1 MIEAIVL
8 GAGAGGGFPQ
18 WNSNTVACRRARAGD
33 PAALSC
39 TQASIA
45 VSGNGTGWLVL
56 NASPDLRIQI
66 ERTPALHPRDGLRST
81 PIAGVV
87 LTGGEVDCIAGLL
100 TLREGQRFQL
110 LATAPVLARL
120 DQNPIFEVMSRTL
133 VPRVALP
140 LEASML
146 LSDTALSVTAFAVPG
161 KVPLYAEAGS
171 PGEPPPPSD
180 DDTIGLE
187 ISDGTRRLLF
197 IPGCAAMTPA
207 LRARLDGADCV
218 FFDGTLWRDNE
229 MITAGLGPKTGA
241 RMGHMSVAG
250 PGGVLD
256 GFEGLRIGRRILI
269 HMNNSNPVLLRDSV
283 ERADAEQAGWDV
295 AQDGMTV
302 RL

>member
-33 PAALSC
+33 PAAPSC

-100 TLREGQRFQL
+100 TLREGQHFQL

-120 DQNPIFEVMSRTL
+120 DQNPIFEVVSRTL

-146 LSDTALSVTAFAVPG
+146 LSGTALSVTAFAVRG
-161 KVPLYAEAGS
+161 KVPLYAESGS
-171 PGEPPPPSD
+171 PDGPPPSD

-218 FFDGTLWRDNE
+218 FFDATLWRDDE
-229 MITAGLGPKTGA
+229 MITAGLGVKTGA
-241 RMGHMSVAG
+241 RMGHMSIAG

-256 GFEGLRIGRRILI
+256 SFDGVRVGQKILI

-283 ERADAEQAGWDV
+283 ERADAAQAGWDV